1 MNELKATLATK
12 VNYYALLIAIVTKQ
26 SATQSMVAM
35 GICPDKEK

>member
-1 MNELKATLATK
+1 MNGLKETLATK
-12 VNYYALLIAIVTKQ
+12 RNYYALLIAIIAKK